1 MASCMGDHIIRYFPL
16 AESPTWSSSERSTS
30 MLIRVMA
37 QARPARVYEGALLF
51 VADISCTYRDSPYKG
66 EWGRDNDR
74 RPSSKQAADEHV
86 EGRQRGDAR
95 AVVAA
100 VHQHAGDHVHRL
112 LLALLALAGEHP
124 G

>member
-51 VADISCTYRDSPYKG
+51 VTEFLVPIGILHIKENGGGTMTEGPRSP
-66 EWGRDNDR
+66 
-74 RPSSKQAADEHV
+74 
-86 EGRQRGDAR
+86 
-95 AVVAA
+95 
-100 VHQHAGDHVHRL
+100 
-112 LLALLALAGEHP
+112 
-124 G
+124 